1 MKNIGDL
8 SRLSYQ
14 LQYSQ
19 HKIRENT
26 INTPKFHKIFNGEK
40 SLDLITIG
48 DSFSS
53 GGGGGKGSY
62 YQDFIANEYKIKI
75 ANVSIVKD
83 VRSTFKMVIQDE
95 FLEKY
100 KPKIILLQSVQ
111 REFLNRFEK
120 EFDKKEYDINYI
132 DNFLLDGKIESLGE
146 KEKKEFQF
154 ISNLNFKAILF
165 DLLYVFSENAFF
177 SKVFIVYLKDKYF
190 ENKNGN
196 KLLFFHKDLKNHED
210 KNCRRSIKVIQNLNY
225 YAKKMKTYNTKLILL
240 IAPDKFH
247 IYQNY
252 LKRKKTYNNKIFECF
267 RKNELDFK
275 FIDSDILL
283 ENAIKN
289 GTKEI
294 YHFDDTH
301 WTWKASEILFSN
313 SSFLKNQND

>member
-1 MKNIGDL
+1 MKNVGDL

-75 ANVSIVKD
+75 ANISIVKD

-165 DLLYVFSENAFF
+165 DLLYVFS
-177 SKVFIVYLKDKYF
+177 
-190 ENKNGN
+190 
-196 KLLFFHKDLKNHED
+196 
-210 KNCRRSIKVIQNLNY
+210 
-225 YAKKMKTYNTKLILL
+225 KM
-240 IAPDKFH
+240 
-247 IYQNY
+247 
-252 LKRKKTYNNKIFECF
+252 
-267 RKNELDFK
+267 
-275 FIDSDILL
+275 
-283 ENAIKN
+283 
-289 GTKEI
+289 
-294 YHFDDTH
+294 
-301 WTWKASEILFSN
+301 LFSQK
-313 SSFLKNQND
+313 FL